1 MEKLTRT
8 IILIGVPA
16 IFLLTLILSVKS
28 DWSTLLAGVI
38 GQGNGYAFFPEGL
51 SLATFLAAFAY
62 SGAGGNLNL
71 TQSIY
76 IKEKGYGMGK
86 YAQKLSGLFQKK
98 TDYEKIQL
106 EGTDFEDTPI
116 ARERFTL
123 WWKRISFE
131 HAIIFWF
138 IGAVSILLLML
149 LSYTTT
155 YELNGNVQG
164 INFVIKEGHVIGT
177 LLSPVVGS
185 FFLLVVSIMLFQ
197 TQLGVMDSTSRI
209 MAENAAISYMKI
221 KNVSSVPLSKIYYG
235 FLWGQIAFG
244 TILFLLGLSEPKF
257 LLVLGACINAVAMFV
272 HIGFVTV
279 LNYKQLPKFYQPT
292 FLRRLILVGIFLFFG
307 FFSGVVLFNQL
318 FS

>member
-1 MEKLTRT
+1 
-8 IILIGVPA
+8 
-16 IFLLTLILSVKS
+16 
-28 DWSTLLAGVI
+28 
-38 GQGNGYAFFPEGL
+38 
-51 SLATFLAAFAY
+51 
-62 SGAGGNLNL
+62 
-71 TQSIY
+71 
-76 IKEKGYGMGK
+76 MGK

-177 LLSPVVGS
+177 LLSPIVGS

-292 FLRRLILVGIFLFFG
+292 FLRRVILVGIFLFFG